1 MFLILFMFRRIRS
14 IYILFKLFGESFSFA
29 YESIKANKL
38 RTFLSLLGITIGIFS
53 IISVLTM
60 VDALEDNVRSGIES
74 LGSDV
79 VYIEKWPWTPEENGE
94 YKWWEFRQR
103 PSMKYEYFTHLQ
115 NNASSVDA
123 AAFVLTGR
131 RNLKYKS
138 NTTSRITF
146 YGTTYD
152 WEKISSFDIEDG
164 RYFSQLEMSSG
175 ANVAIIGNVLATELF
190 GDDPPIGKY
199 FQIGGHRTR
208 VIGVLKKQG
217 KSILEFI
224 DYDNTLMIP
233 LNHARSIVNMRY
245 AEPMIALK
253 AKEGVNMEDLQGEI
267 KTMMRSLRRLK
278 PVQKDDFS
286 VNEMSMISK
295 QLNPIMDTIGIA
307 GWLIGGLSILIGAF
321 GVANIMFVSVKE
333 RTSIIGIQ
341 KALGAKNYFIL
352 TQFLFEAVL
361 LTIMGGILG
370 LLTVYAATTIISQGF
385 DFPITLSIV
394 NIMRGILI
402 SSIVGVLAGIVPAYV
417 ASRLNPVVA
426 IGAK

>member
-1 MFLILFMFRRIRS
+1 MFRRIRS
-14 IYILFKLFGESFSFA
+14 IYILFKLLGESFTFA
-29 YESIKANKL
+29 YESVRANKL

-60 VDALEDNVRSGIES
+60 VDALEDNVRTGIES
-74 LGSDV
+74 LGSNV
-79 VYIEKWPWTPEENGE
+79 VYVQQHPWTPDETGE

-103 PSMKYEYFTHLQ
+103 PRIKYEEYLHLQ
-115 NNASSVDA
+115 NNCNTAEATTFFIDFSRV
-123 AAFVLTGR
+123 
-131 RNLKYKS
+131 LKYKS
-138 NTTSRITF
+138 TTTSRVGIV
-146 YGTTYD
+146 GTTYD
-152 WEKISSFDIEDG
+152 FNKVTSFDIEEG
-164 RYFSQLEMSSG
+164 RYFSPIEMSSG
-175 ANVAIIGNVLATELF
+175 TNVAIIGNILAAELF

-199 FQIGGHRTR
+199 FQIAGHKTR
-208 VIGVLKKQG
+208 VIGVLKRQG
-217 KSILEFI
+217 KSILNFN
-224 DYDNTLMIP
+224 DFDNTLMVP
-233 LNHARSIVNMRY
+233 LNYARGIVSMRNAY
-245 AEPMIALK
+245 PCIVIK
-253 AKEGVNMEDLQGEI
+253 AKEGVDVEEMQGEI
-267 KTMMRSLRRLK
+267 KTMMRSIRRLK
-278 PVQKDDFS
+278 PSQKDNFAI
-286 VNEMSMISK
+286 NEMSVISQ
-295 QLNPIMDTIGIA
+295 QLNPIMDVIGIA

-321 GVANIMFVSVKE
+321 GIANIMFVSVKE

-370 LLTVYAATTIISQGF
+370 LLAVFAATTIISQGF

-402 SSIVGVLAGIVPAYV
+402 SSIVGVLAGIIPAYV